1 MTIEEICNKYI
12 KVKATGILAL
22 HQRPKLDWAFKVVS
36 GKESDVCNGCFLE
49 KYYPL
54 RLPYTCAAQ
63 EREDGKNVQF
73 KEISKTMI
81 TREQAKEL
89 LPILQALAEGKQ
101 IQDKI
106 EGVTDW
112 VDTDEINFEYEG
124 QKIKHRIKPEPKYR
138 PFKTQEECWN
148 EMLKHQPFGWIY
160 SKNRSCYYC
169 IISVEEDRIELSPRE
184 QSRSETPLKEFYLK
198 NYHCFFEEALELF
211 KLTFA
216 DGTPFGIKEE

>member
-1 MTIEEICNKYI
+1 MVCNLKDKIVDKAMTIEEICNKYI

-63 EREDGKNVQF
+63 QREDGKNVQF
-73 KEISKTMI
+73 KKINKTM
-81 TREQAKEL
+81 TREEAKEL
-89 LPILQALAEGKQ
+89 LPIIQAFAEGKQ

-138 PFKTQEECWN
+138 PFKSQEECWN
-148 EMLKHQPFGWIY
+148 EMLKHQPFGWLKSIKKQEKVYIGRVEDDILITLSINEGINY
-160 SKNRSCYYC
+160 SS
-169 IISVEEDRIELSPRE
+169 S
-184 QSRSETPLKEFYLK
+184 YLFDK
-198 NYHCFFEEALELF
+198 Y
-211 KLTFA
+211 TFD